1 MFFVKFHTEIFGKR
15 KQKSLNSGHSL
26 TIEKNAGDWKKKNI
40 RTFAASF
47 DLKPPISE
55 WNIKREEDLGKIN
68 IS

>member
-1 MFFVKFHTEIFGKR
+1 MFFVKFHTEIFVKR
-15 KQKSLNSGHSL
+15 KVFKQRPLSHHWKERWRL
-26 TIEKNAGDWKKKNI
+26 KKKNI